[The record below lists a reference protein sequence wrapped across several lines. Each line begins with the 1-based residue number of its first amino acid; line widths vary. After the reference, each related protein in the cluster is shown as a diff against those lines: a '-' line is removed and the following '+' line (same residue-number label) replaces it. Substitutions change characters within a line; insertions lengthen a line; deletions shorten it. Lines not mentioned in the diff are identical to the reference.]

1 MQPARDV
8 PRCGADP
15 GGVQVVQPLC
25 PRRPCSERGPMTPD
39 PGWSLDVLGPDDDD
53 RASKAGR

>member
-1 MQPARDV
+1 
-8 PRCGADP
+8 
-15 GGVQVVQPLC
+15 
-25 PRRPCSERGPMTPD
+25 MTPD